1 MVDLVINHCSSR
13 NRLFKNFLENKDPG
27 KDIFISSQKKFPT
40 SKKIVRPRSSDLSK
54 KVLINGKDNY
64 VWCTFGHD
72 QVDFNFKNPSVLIYF
87 FEIIKFY
94 LDQNIKAL
102 RLDAVAFLWKELGTR
117 CINLPQTHN
126 IIRLI
131 RLIIDNFYN
140 KTLIITETN
149 IPSHENL
156 TYFGNNNEAHC
167 IYNFS
172 RLHC

>member
-1 MVDLVINHCSSR
+1 M
-13 NRLFKNFLENKDPG
+13 KK
-27 KDIFISSQKKFPT
+27 ISKSQ
-40 SKKIVRPRSSDLSK
+40 KIVRPRSTDLSK
-54 KVLINGKDNY
+54 KVLFKGKNTF

-72 QVDFNFKNPSVLIYF
+72 QIDFNFKNPNVLIYF
-87 FEIIKFY
+87 LEVIKFY

-102 RLDAVAFLWKELGTR
+102 RLDAVAFLWKELGTS
-117 CINLPQTHN
+117 CINLSQTHN

-131 RLIIDNFYN
+131 RLIIDNFY
-140 KTLIITETN
+140 KEILIITETN

-172 RLHC
+172 LAPL